1 MGLEKL
7 LYLRGV
13 GADFTDCFGQYI
25 RIPETD
31 RQGILACML
40 ANKNTL
46 KDTNPIASMADE
58 PPSDAEIEAQIYQ
71 LDAHHWTQIIPA
83 FHWCYVDEPWVC
95 FYLPSDF
102 AESLRLTLVC
112 ETGGGLVFEVSKAAL
127 TPIGDYCIQAEGDAN
142 GSYIQYRFD
151 LLGKPCFAL
160 SEDSQAMASSSF
172 DDSFAVEKVIDFSA
186 LGLGYH
192 RISVTNSAALAGTN
206 AQTVHS
212 GTLMVAPRTA
222 YQGILAQAE
231 PSQQSKPWGISIQL
245 YSLRSDAQWGIGDF
259 GDLVELIEVIAPHG
273 ADFIQLNPL
282 HALDIEAPEN
292 PSPYSP
298 CDRRRLNPLYICIQD
313 VPEYQLLT
321 QEFSKASWQQDIL
334 QLNQGEWL
342 DYPKIS
348 ELKYRA
354 FAILY
359 SAFCEHHLVPKSL
372 RSQEYQAFLAEQGG
386 ALLEFAKAESRRSP
400 SAIPQDEGFYLYL
413 QFVAESQLK
422 DCQRKAQSLGMQ
434 MGLVRDLAVGAALHG
449 VEVQANA
456 AQFCLNA
463 SIGAPPDPFAPQ
475 GQNWGLT
482 PLDPIKLKQH
492 DFQHFIA
499 LTRANMI
506 HCGALRID
514 HVMGLL
520 RLWWWPLEKQLGY
533 GAYVYYPV
541 ETLFAILCLESQR
554 AQCIVIGEDLGIV
567 PPDIIHRLFIGGI
580 YSNEL
585 FYFCKDHQGFKHPSQ
600 YKSQSLMMLANH
612 DVPTLV
618 AWWTASDLQ
627 LRRQLNLF
635 DSDEQLADAL
645 GRREHEKYQ
654 LSRLLISNGYLEE
667 SEVAQIDLDAL
678 LTAWM
683 SFVASGN
690 SALYSVQW
698 CDLLGDRHA
707 VNIPGTWH
715 EYPNWQRR
723 LPTSIKAASTDIN
736 VQTRLRHIAAKR
748 KQPSGTQ

>member
-40 ANKNTL
+40 ANQNAL
-46 KDTNPIASMADE
+46 QDTKQITSMADE

-102 AESLRLTLVC
+102 AGSLRLTLEC
-112 ETGGGLVFEVSKAAL
+112 ESGAMLVFDVLKEAL
-127 TPIGDYCIQAEGDAN
+127 IPIGDYCIQGIDGVDGN
-142 GSYIQYRFD
+142 YVKYRFD
-151 LLGKPCFAL
+151 LLGKLCIELPRNRQNIQSVAL
-160 SEDSQAMASSSF
+160 DSPLHSKHLS
-172 DDSFAVEKVIDFSA
+172 DFSA
-186 LGLGYH
+186 LSYGYH
-192 RISVTNSAALAGTN
+192 HITVTTHSAITDNSV
-206 AQTVHS
+206 QTTHS

-222 YQGILAQAE
+222 YQGILAEENKGQG
-231 PSQQSKPWGISIQL
+231 SKPWGISIQL
-245 YSLRSDAQWGIGDF
+245 YSLRSEAQWGIGDF
-259 GDLVELIEVIAPHG
+259 GDLGELIEEIAPHG

-282 HALDIEAPEN
+282 HALDIAAPDN

-354 FAILY
+354 FEKLY

-372 RSQEYQAFLAEQGG
+372 RSQEYQTFVAEQGG
-386 ALLEFAKAESRRSP
+386 ALLEFAKEESHRSP
-400 SAIPQDEGFYLYL
+400 STILQDEGFYLYL

-422 DCQRKAQSLGMQ
+422 ACQRKAQSMGMQ
-434 MGLVRDLAVGAALHG
+434 LGLVRDLAVGAALHG

-506 HCGALRID
+506 YCGALRID

-520 RLWWWPLEKQLGY
+520 RLWWWPLEKQLGH

-567 PPDIIHRLFIGGI
+567 PPDIIHRLYIDGI

-635 DSDEQLADAL
+635 DSDQQLADAL
-645 GRREHEKYQ
+645 GGREHEKYQ
-654 LSRLLISNGYLEE
+654 LSRMLISNGYLDEA
-667 SEVAQIDLDAL
+667 EVSQIDLDAL

-683 SFVASGN
+683 GFAASGN

-723 LPTSIKAASTDIN
+723 LPTSIKTASTDIN